1 MFLNDLNLLERKSP
15 IYPWEIIDAEGD
27 IRRYKC
33 TESKQNQKFSR
44 NTNRRNQPTKFNLI
58 AMQ

>member
-27 IRRYKC
+27 IRICKC
-33 TESKQNQKFSR
+33 MKVSKTKNFQETRTEETNQQNL
-44 NTNRRNQPTKFNLI
+44 TL
-58 AMQ
+58 